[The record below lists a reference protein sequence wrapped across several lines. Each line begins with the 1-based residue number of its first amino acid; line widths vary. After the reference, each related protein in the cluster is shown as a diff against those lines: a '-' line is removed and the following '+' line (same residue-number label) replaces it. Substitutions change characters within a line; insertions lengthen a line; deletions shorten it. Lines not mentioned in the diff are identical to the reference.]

1 MAIYQNALWGYQLTM
16 PDSWIRK
23 DFDEVVG
30 FAANPEAFETGY
42 HGPDSGHIL
51 VRGEWNA
58 TGQKIEPLWT
68 QHIAKLA
75 GIIGAKQVGSAP
87 WRMAG
92 ASGLEAEIV
101 LPKRENKR
109 LWTGILSRGLT
120 VLHFMV
126 MHELE
131 EKETFEPIATQVISS
146 LAFLGHAPAVSTSE
160 MELPLPPGYNPSD
173 PARIVSDIPNPTNWK
188 AYEGNSS
195 MGALQ
200 AFYVREA
207 IYYGW
212 QISSYVPFPGDS
224 DLGFARLQLQKGS
237 LNAMLGIMP
246 DGTDQATADSQARI
260 VIKYSTGQN

>member
-1 MAIYQNALWGYQLTM
+1 MTIYQNALWGYQLTV
-16 PDSWIRK
+16 PDSWIQQ
-23 DFDEVVG
+23 DFDEVIG
-30 FAANPEAFETGY
+30 FAINPDAFQTGY
-42 HGPDSGHIL
+42 RGPDSGHIL

-58 TGQKIEPLWT
+58 SGKKIEPLWS

-87 WRMAG
+87 WSLAG
-92 ASGLEAEIV
+92 AHGLEAEIV
-101 LPKRENKR
+101 LPKKENRR

-131 EKETFEPIATQVISS
+131 EKDIFEPLATKVISS
-146 LAFLGHAPAVSTSE
+146 LAFLGHVKAVSASE
-160 MELPLPPGYNPSD
+160 MELPLPPGYHPSD
-173 PARIVSDIPNPTNWK
+173 PTKIVTDIPNPTNWK
-188 AYEGNSS
+188 AYEGASS

-200 AFYVREA
+200 AFYMREA

-212 QISSYVPFPGDS
+212 QISSYVPYPS
-224 DLGFARLQLQKGS
+224 DTELGFARLQLQKGS

-246 DGTDQATADSQARI
+246 ASTSQGNADSQARI
-260 VIKYSTGQN
+260 VIKYSTGKN

>member
-1 MAIYQNALWGYQLTM
+1 MAIYQNALWGYQLIL
-16 PDSWIRK
+16 PDSWIQK
-23 DFDEVVG
+23 DFNEVVG
-30 FAANPEAFETGY
+30 FAANPDAFQTGY

-58 TGQKIEPLWT
+58 SGQKIEPLWAE
-68 QHIAKLA
+68 HIAKMA

-87 WRMAG
+87 WNMAG
-92 ASGLEAEIV
+92 AHGLEAEIV

-131 EKETFEPIATQVISS
+131 EKDTFEPIATRVISS
-146 LAFLGHAPAVSTSE
+146 LAFLGHAKAVNASE
-160 MELPLPPGYNPSD
+160 MELPLPPGYTSTD
-173 PARIVSDIPNPTNWK
+173 PTQIVTDIPNPTNWK
-188 AYEGNSS
+188 AYEGASS
-195 MGALQ
+195 VGALQ
-200 AFYVREA
+200 AFYMREA

-224 DLGFARLQLQKGS
+224 ELGFARLQLQKGS
-237 LNAMLGIMP
+237 LSAMLGIMP
-246 DGTDQATADSQARI
+246 GDTGQADANSPARI
-260 VIKYSTGQN
+260 VIKYSTGLN

>member
-1 MAIYQNALWGYQLTM
+1 MTIYQNALWGYQLTI
-16 PDSWIRK
+16 PETWVQQE
-23 DFDEVVG
+23 FDEVAG
-30 FAANPEAFETGY
+30 FAANQEAFQTGY
-42 HGPDSGHIL
+42 LGPDSGHIL

-58 TGQKIEPLWT
+58 GGQKIEPLWA

-87 WRMAG
+87 WKMG
-92 ASGLEAEIV
+92 GGSGLEAEIV

-109 LWTGILSRGLT
+109 LWTGILTRGLA

-126 MHELE
+126 MHSLE
-131 EKETFEPIATQVISS
+131 EKDAFEPIATRVISS
-146 LAFLGHAPAVSTSE
+146 LAFLGHASSVSTSE
-160 MELPLPPGYNPSD
+160 MELPLPPGYNPTD
-173 PARIVSDIPNPTNWK
+173 PTKIVTDITNPTNWK

-200 AFYVREA
+200 AFYMREA

-212 QISSYVPFPGDS
+212 QIFSYLPFPGES
-224 DLGFARLQLQKGS
+224 ELGFARLQLQKGS

-246 DGTDQATADSQARI
+246 GGIEQADANRNARI
-260 VIKYSTGQN
+260 VIKYSTGLN